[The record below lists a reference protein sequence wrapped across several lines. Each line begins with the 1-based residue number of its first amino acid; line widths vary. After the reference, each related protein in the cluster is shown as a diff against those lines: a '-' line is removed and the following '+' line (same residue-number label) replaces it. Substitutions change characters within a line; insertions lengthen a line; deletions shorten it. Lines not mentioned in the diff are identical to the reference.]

1 MGKKTPSA
9 PAAPDPAATAA
20 AQSATNKDTAYW
32 NAVLNNVNQITPYG
46 SLTYTQS
53 GGGKKYNTDA
63 YNTAMDAYNAAVTS
77 GQAGKKVISANRQKG
92 ATEYTLGLEDGTTVR
107 APGAYAVGDIY
118 GGSISATI
126 PKLQDYLIADA
137 PPEFT
142 SKIELSPEQKQLLDI
157 QNRSDIALS
166 NLGEQQIG
174 RIASSVASPFSYSGL
189 GDAPTNESIAE
200 QQTRAEEAILSRLNP
215 QFSRDEEAMR
225 TRLIN
230 QGITQGSEAYR
241 RDMEAFNQSKN
252 DARLQAI
259 LQGQQY
265 GGTAQQ
271 QALQRRNQAI
281 QEYST
286 QRNAPL
292 NEFIGL
298 TSGSQIQNPQ
308 FSSQSYGGAA
318 PVDYAGLVNNQYQS
332 QLANYN
338 AKVASQN
345 ANRGLFGQVLGA
357 AAGFAGGGGSL
368 FGASNLP
375 WQASGNVRPSY
386 MGGGFY

>member
-20 AQSATNKDTAYW
+20 AQTATNKDTAYW

-46 SLTYTQS
+46 TLTYKQS
-53 GGGKKYNTDA
+53 GGGKVYNDDA
-63 YNTAMDAYNAAVTS
+63 YNKALEAYNTNTNYGTNPYAGFTQYIPREKQYYNPQTGQTVSEADYNAKSPAA
-77 GQAGKKVISANRQKG
+77 
-92 ATEYTLGLEDGTTVR
+92 
-107 APGAYAVGDIY
+107 
-118 GGSISATI
+118 GGIG
-126 PKLQDYLIADA
+126 A
-137 PPEFT
+137 PPKREDFLIGDTPPQFT
-142 SKIELSPEQKQLLDI
+142 STIELSPEQKQLLDI

-174 RIASSVASPFSYSGL
+174 RIASSVATPFSYAGL

-200 QQTRAEEAILSRLNP
+200 QQARAEEALLSRLNP
-215 QFSRDEEAMR
+215 QFARDEEAMR

-241 RDMEAFNQSKN
+241 RDMEAFNQAKN

-318 PVDYAGLVNNQYQS
+318 PVDYAGLANNQYQG
-332 QLANYN
+332 QLAQYN

-345 ANRGLFGQVLGA
+345 ANRAMAGQLLGA
-357 AAGFAGGGGSL
+357 AAGFGSGSGSL
-368 FGASNLP
+368 FGYKL
-375 WQASGNVRPSY
+375 WGQ
-386 MGGGFY
+386 